1 MREPPIND
9 AAPGATGA
17 GVQVSNVTPD
27 SINHPTPEGT
37 VSWAWIALG
46 STREGDAWITPER
59 NAEGEVTGH
68 AIRPD
73 KGNKTSRKGSTR
85 GLTLKWPLP
94 PYAGTTPEDPVFI
107 VEGASDAAAGVGIGL
122 DIVGRPG
129 ATGGKPLLAALL
141 KQRHVCIIAENDAGA
156 GQRGA
161 VGVADALAGVCASV
175 RIIDPPMG
183 VKDLRVWVAAGGTR
197 ESILEAASVA
207 PLHDPS
213 KPAEPRTGS
222 SSPPTANIVRLS
234 DVSPE
239 PVRWLWR
246 GRIAIGKLT
255 LIVGDPGGSKS
266 FLTLDLAARVST
278 GRPMPDT
285 PDETPAP
292 GGVILLSA
300 EDTPADTIRPRLDA
314 AGADC
319 ERIVYLESVNRNG
332 VKSTL
337 DLSRDL
343 DALRDAIDRTPDC
356 RLVVIDPISAYLGGT
371 ESHKNADVRG
381 MLAPLS
387 ALATERGFALV
398 CVSHLN
404 KNQGVSA
411 IYRTT
416 GSLAFAAAA
425 RAVWLV
431 VKDNSDESRRGFLP
445 IKNNIGKDTTGLAYS
460 LVSMPGHDQP
470 ALQWE
475 SAPIETSA
483 DDALAADR
491 GDDDRHSALDHACE
505 FLRAVLAEG
514 EMKCED
520 VHGLAEKA
528 GISKSTLRRAF
539 RAVDVHTRKSGKP
552 GEPGAW
558 WWSLPPEDA
567 QPTPEDD
574 QDAHA
579 PGVDTFNDPEHL
591 RESDADEWGTI

>member
-1 MREPPIND
+1 MRETPTND
-9 AAPGATGA
+9 AATAATGA
-17 GVQVSNVTPD
+17 GVQVLNLTPD
-27 SINHPTPEGT
+27 STNHSTPEGT
-37 VSWAWIALG
+37 VSRAWIELG
-46 STREGDAWITPER
+46 STREGHAWVTPER
-59 NAEGEVTGH
+59 NADGEMIGH

-73 KGNKTSRKGSTR
+73 KGKKTSRKGSIR

-94 PYAGTTPEDPVFI
+94 PYAGSTSEEPVFI
-107 VEGASDAAAGVGIGL
+107 VEGASDTAAGVGIGL
-122 DIVGRPG
+122 DIIGRPS

-141 KQRHVCIIAENDAGA
+141 KDRHVCIIAENDEA

-161 VGVADALAGVCASV
+161 VGIADALVEVCASV
-175 RIIDPPMG
+175 RIIDPPKG
-183 VKDLRVWVAAGGTR
+183 IKDLRAWVAAGGTR
-197 ESILEAASVA
+197 EGILEAASVA
-207 PLHDPS
+207 PLHAA
-213 KPAEPRTGS
+213 KPAESCAGAA
-222 SSPPTANIVRLS
+222 SSPLTANMVRLS
-234 DVSPE
+234 DVHPE
-239 PVRWLWR
+239 PVQWLWR

-255 LIVGDPGGSKS
+255 FIVGDPGGSKS

-278 GRPMPDT
+278 GRPMPNT
-285 PDETPAP
+285 SDETPVT

-300 EDTPADTIRPRLDA
+300 EDTPGDTIRPRLDA

-319 ERIVYLESVNRNG
+319 TRIMCFDSVNRSG
-332 VKSTL
+332 KKSTL

-343 DALRDAIDRTPDC
+343 DAIHDALDQVPDC

-381 MLAPLS
+381 LLAPLS
-387 ALATERGFALV
+387 ALAAERGFALV

-431 VKDNSDESRRGFLP
+431 VKDKSDENRRGFLP

-460 LVSMPGHDQP
+460 LLSVPGHDQP
-470 ALQWE
+470 VLQWE
-475 SAPIETSA
+475 TTPIETSA

-491 GDDDRHSALDHACE
+491 GDDNRRSTLDHACE
-505 FLRAVLAEG
+505 FLRSVLAES

-520 VHGLAEKA
+520 VHALREKA
-528 GISKSTLRRAF
+528 GISQSTLRRAF
-539 RAVDVHTRKSGKP
+539 SAVDVRTRKSGKP

-567 QPTPEDD
+567 QPMSEDAE
-574 QDAHA
+574 DAHA
-579 PGVDTFNDPEHL
+579 PGVDTFGDREHL
-591 RESDADEWGTI
+591 REVSTDEWGTV